1 MSHCDRCPDSWKI
14 APVQRLEPRARF
26 GVAAAQ
32 PAGLGARAVA
42 AALGRAGAHRG
53 SAGIANRRGAG
64 ATSRIWVPA

>member
-1 MSHCDRCPDSWKI
+1 MSHCDRCPNSWKI
-14 APVQRLEPRARF
+14 GPVQRLEPRARI

-42 AALGRAGAHRG
+42 AALGRAGAHFG

-64 ATSRIWVPA
+64 ARSWIRVSA